1 MHAEYP
7 TLCYSFHHQRF
18 IFCSLTLSLSTC
30 LAFLAPIC
38 WVQLKTPCLAP
49 SHPPATSTRSTHTHN
64 SPCQSIPCPRR
75 PETRA
80 NHLHLSVSHAEL
92 QRGHP
97 WPGLSPA
104 QAQAQADRQ
113 TEGEAS
119 RDTCHHAP
127 TTTTAR
133 ILAKREGY
141 VPVKVPAAVLLAG
154 DDGRDQA
161 EVRGVG
167 QLDDLLCS
175 SGGSC
180 RVHPPKTRTTR

>member
-30 LAFLAPIC
+30 LALLAPIC

-49 SHPPATSTRSTHTHN
+49 SHPPPASACSDHTH
-64 SPCQSIPCPRR
+64 SSTCQSIPCPRR
-75 PETRA
+75 PETHA
-80 NHLHLSVSHAEL
+80 NHLRRSVGHAEL

-97 WPGLSPA
+97 RLSPA

-175 SGGSC
+175 SSGSC
-180 RVHPPKTRTTR
+180 WVHPPKTRTTR